1 MHTAGEISFKN
12 SNLSGT
18 DTWKSRNAAILRPV
32 RTSRMHGRT
41 YGPCAP
47 LVSTA
52 VFVSIRWHV
61 CKVLIHG
68 RRFKA
73 L

>member
-18 DTWKSRNAAILRPV
+18 DTWKSRNTAILRPV

-47 LVSTA
+47 LVSTGLCFNSLA
-52 VFVSIRWHV
+52 RMQSIDTWPA
-61 CKVLIHG
+61 I
-68 RRFKA
+68 
-73 L
+73 